1 MMLPINGNSAGVEIS
16 KRKNEMVNKEFTKHQ
31 VIFDIGI
38 RAAGALAR
46 AKLTLA

>member
-16 KRKNEMVNKEFTKHQ
+16 KRKNEMANKEFAKHQ
-31 VIFDIGI
+31 VIFGIGI
-38 RAAGALAR
+38 MAAGSLL